1 MLNYIYT
8 ESDVTVAQLERE
20 LTLDSDDNLNIMLCF
35 YDAPDLDF
43 NRLFIWVTDLIKPPL
58 L

>member
-8 ESDVTVAQLERE
+8 ESDVTVAQLERD
-20 LTLDSDDNLNIMLCF
+20 LTLGSDDNLNIMLCF

-43 NRLFIWVTDLIKPPL
+43 NRLFYLGH
-58 L
+58 

>member
-8 ESDVTVAQLERE
+8 ESDVTGAQLEKE
-20 LTLDSDDNLNIMLCF
+20 LTLGSDDNLNIMLCF

-43 NRLFIWVTDLIKPPL
+43 NRLFYLGH
-58 L
+58 